1 MDLVIQAW
9 RSEYSCNALPAPEGN
24 PRLSIAADK
33 NGKLCLWCKMGS
45 ASASWQTL
53 SNTQHNDGAWVR
65 IGVET
70 CYRSSKCFARV
81 FVDREPCQVNG
92 GYSEPAVPPSSNSRG
107 EWFLLRNSD
116 YLTRLSLSGTHADDL
131 VLAQTSFVQQLYPS
145 ASIMVSPTSGANGAA
160 VAGGQ
165 AYTVATAV
173 AAPTAAS
180 VAAASTQSSKT
191 VVAPAITGFGFT
203 PEKLPRIKFTG
214 YVEGMTYR
222 VLCSSSID
230 FANAKEIAGGV
241 IDVKDDGKAVTALW
255 EGAEPDDPAA
265 GAKFYRVEAIAGAG
279 EAEF

>member
-70 CYRSSKCFARV
+70 CYRASKCFARV

-107 EWFLLRNSD
+107 EWFQLRNSD

-145 ASIMVSPTSGANGAA
+145 ASIMVAPTSGANGAA

-180 VAAASTQSSKT
+180 VAAASTQPSKT

-222 VLCSSSID
+222 VLSSSSID